1 MAKQTV
7 NIGGSPNDGTGDP
20 IRDAFNKVNQ
30 NFDEVYSSY
39 NPTGTITVGNSSV
52 NSVVS
57 NTGGF
62 ITSTNT
68 TVNTSTVANTT
79 VIRIG
84 NTTANATV
92 NSTVISIVGSSTL
105 GTASINTISIAM
117 GNSTVNSSLTQNTL
131 SINASAVIGGAIVNS
146 SAVYL
151 GNSTIN
157 WTANSSRL
165 TIREANVST
174 NTFTIGSGSSGS
186 SVGSSNFANGYTRLP
201 NGLLY
206 QYGFISAVNSTANVT
221 TFSAVGGV
229 AFVNLFSVSASSN
242 TVNTYV
248 AVVAANSTAIVL
260 QGNNGAIATGVYW
273 TAIGK

>member
-7 NIGGSPNDGTGDP
+7 NIGAAPNDGTGDP

-39 NPTGTITVGNSSV
+39 SATGAISIGNSSV

-131 SINASAVIGGAIVNS
+131 SINASAVIGGAIVNTT
-146 SAVYL
+146 AMYL
-151 GNSTIN
+151 GNSTVN
-157 WTANSSRL
+157 WTANSSRI

-174 NTFTIGSGSSGS
+174 NTFTIGSGSTGS

-206 QYGFISAVNSTANVT
+206 QYGFIAAVNSTANVT
-221 TFSAVGGV
+221 TFSTVGGV

-260 QGNNGAIATGVYW
+260 QGNNGTIATGVYW

>member
-7 NIGGSPNDGTGDP
+7 FIGGSPNDGTGDP

-39 NPTGTITVGNSSV
+39 TATGAISIGNTSV

-62 ITSTNT
+62 VTSTNT

-84 NTTANATV
+84 NTAANATV
-92 NSTVISIVGSSTL
+92 NSTQISIFGNSSL
-105 GTASINTISIAM
+105 GNATINTISINL
-117 GNSTVNSSLTQNTL
+117 GNSSVNSSLTQNTL
-131 SINASAVIGGAIVNS
+131 SINASAVIGGVLANS
-146 SAVYL
+146 TTVYL
-151 GNSTIN
+151 GNATVN
-157 WTANSSRL
+157 WTANSSRIS
-165 TIREANVST
+165 IREANVTT
-174 NTFTIGSGSSGS
+174 NTFSLGSS

-206 QYGFISAVNSTANVT
+206 QYGFIAAVNSTANVT

-229 AFVNLFSVSASSN
+229 AFTNLFSASASSN

-248 AVVAANSTAIVL
+248 AIVGANSTAIIL
-260 QGNNGAIATGVYW
+260 QGNNGTISTGVYW